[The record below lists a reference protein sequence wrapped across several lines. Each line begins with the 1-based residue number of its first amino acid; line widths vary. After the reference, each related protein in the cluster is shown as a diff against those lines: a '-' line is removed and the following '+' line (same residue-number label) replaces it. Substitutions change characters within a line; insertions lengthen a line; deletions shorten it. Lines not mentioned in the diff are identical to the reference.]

1 MIIIPNK
8 LKLTFSRISNS
19 PTVNDSG
26 FCNRDFNVGI
36 VQFNNLQTSYRFKL
50 RRFNSA
56 LKCVSNIVFS
66 VLMNGKN
73 KK

>member
-8 LKLTFSRISNS
+8 LKSEFCKIIIS

-26 FCNRDFNVGI
+26 FLIRDFNVGI
-36 VQFNNLQTSYRFKL
+36 VQLSNSQTSYRFKL

-66 VLMNGKN
+66 VLMNGKS